1 MAVAQFTIK
10 DVLFMAHDWLMMYW
24 LSLEE
29 FEGVMNSKLWWLQ
42 VQELD
47 R

>member
-1 MAVAQFTIK
+1 MALAKFTNK
-10 DVLFMAHDWLMMYW
+10 DVLFMVHDWLMIYW

-29 FEGVMNSKLWWLQ
+29 FEVVNSKLWWLQ
-42 VQELD
+42 VGELD